1 MCSGGGGTNSAPP
14 VDGPCAWAALGR
26 NRMMKSN
33 RANARSEDKLSKPLS
48 SAYGV
53 S

>member
-1 MCSGGGGTNSAPP
+1 MFSGGGGTNSAPP

-26 NRMMKSN
+26 NNTMKSN
-33 RANARSEDKLSKPLS
+33 RANARSDGKASNPLS